1 MRIILAARDTDL
13 RLAMQLLLSEEPG
26 VRVIGSASNASGL
39 LALIDSTTPDLVLM
53 DEDLPGKTILELLT
67 EIAAC
72 KAPPKIVLLGAETS
86 MSNDFAQTGVKYY
99 IQKGDP
105 PEELVNKFRRAVFN
119 HEMND
124 QNRGKE
130 KTKS

>member
-13 RLAMQLLLSEEPG
+13 RLAMQLLLSEEQG

-53 DEDLPGKTILELLT
+53 DEDLPGKTILELLK

-72 KAPPKIVLLGAETS
+72 KAPPKIFLLGTETS

-105 PEELVNKFRRAVFN
+105 PEELVNKFRQAVLK
-119 HEMND
+119 HETND

-130 KTKS
+130 KT